1 MIPVFKTLNA
11 QLILSNKIKII
22 ILVLYFKFHCHINK
36 DESFTYKPAAKT
48 PTNCLYTEIRQN
60 KNNNNL

>member
-22 ILVLYFKFHCHINK
+22 ILVLYFQFHCHNNK
-36 DESFTYKPAAKT
+36 DESFTYNPQPKLQRIVCIQK
-48 PTNCLYTEIRQN
+48 
-60 KNNNNL
+60 